1 MVPPSLGCSSQK
13 SESHLKLSFP
23 LMLPVPPV
31 IKNSRVYHPHLSR
44 TQSSFPV
51 PAAPSL
57 SVPQSLS
64 PLCKPPPVSP
74 ATNLSLSRPHHTAF
88 TVMCLKCRSDFF
100 KSLAQSASV
109 NFPTSLCPFV
119 QPVALDATT
128 RAKRLLSFLD
138 TCPVK
143 LAPQCKLCAFFRA
156 WSASLIPFVTL
167 HMLFIP
173 SRMPPTCLVVLQDS
187 AQGHFFRG
195 FPTSLSSL
203 PPRTC
208 ACQLNTFPV
217 YWIP

>member
-1 MVPPSLGCSSQK
+1 MQ
-13 SESHLKLSFP
+13 
-23 LMLPVPPV
+23 
-31 IKNSRVYHPHLSR
+31 IW
-44 TQSSFPV
+44 
-51 PAAPSL
+51 
-57 SVPQSLS
+57 
-64 PLCKPPPVSP
+64 
-74 ATNLSLSRPHHTAF
+74 
-88 TVMCLKCRSDFF
+88 FF

-217 YWIP
+217 YWIPWGWGPALFSFLSQVPTIVLSTWWFLRKHFREWIGLSKHINWHESAPFSAN